1 MFIERLTKALTT
13 NRAETDP
20 WSDDPRL
27 IGRTY
32 AIPYEAVW
40 RSCMSLVQKRSGWR
54 ILKSDDLAGFIRVR
68 CARRF
73 FRLEDDLEIRI
84 GLDEHGL
91 TRVDLRSRSRTDGAD
106 LGVNARRVG
115 RFARKLDE
123 SLDAGHGK
131 ILDPRET
138 ARLTRLA

>member
-1 MFIERLTKALTT
+1 MLKGRLAKTPPINLVET
-13 NRAETDP
+13 NP

-32 AIPYEAVW
+32 AIPFEAVW
-40 RSCMSLVQKRSGWR
+40 RSCMRIVRQRSRWR

-68 CARRF
+68 CVTPF
-73 FRLEDDLEIRI
+73 FRKEDDFEILV

-91 TRVDLRSRSRTDGAD
+91 TRVDLRSMSRTDRRD
-106 LGVNARRVG
+106 LGVNVRRVG
-115 RFARKLDE
+115 RFSKRLDKA
-123 SLDAGHGK
+123 LGAGKGT

-138 ARLTRLA
+138 ARLSQRI

>member
-1 MFIERLTKALTT
+1 MFKGRLAKTPPNNLVET
-13 NRAETDP
+13 NP

-32 AIPYEAVW
+32 AIPFEAVW
-40 RSCMSLVQKRSGWR
+40 RSCMKLVGERSRWR
-54 ILKSDDLAGFIRVR
+54 ILKSDDLVGFIRVR
-68 CARRF
+68 CVTRI
-73 FRLEDDLEIRI
+73 FRQEDDLEILV

-91 TRVDLRSRSRTDGAD
+91 TRVDLRSSSRTRRRD

-115 RFARKLDE
+115 RFSKRLDK
-123 SLDAGHGK
+123 SLDAGQGK

-138 ARLTRLA
+138 ARLTRRV

>member
-40 RSCMSLVQKRSGWR
+40 RSCMSLVQKRNGWR

-106 LGVNARRVG
+106 LGVNAQ
-115 RFARKLDE
+115 KLDE

>member
-1 MFIERLTKALTT
+1 MSEGRLAETPPSNLV
-13 NRAETDP
+13 ETDP

-32 AIPYEAVW
+32 VIPFEAVW
-40 RSCMSLVQKRSGWR
+40 RSCINLVRERSRWR
-54 ILKSDDLAGFIRVR
+54 ILESDDLLGFIRVR
-68 CARRF
+68 CVTMVF
-73 FRLEDDLEIRI
+73 QQEDDLEIHV

-91 TRVDLRSRSRTDGAD
+91 TRVDLRSSSRTRRMD

-115 RFARKLDE
+115 RFSKKLDE
-123 SLDAGHGK
+123 LLGAEQGK

-138 ARLTRLA
+138 ARLTRRA

>member
-1 MFIERLTKALTT
+1 MYKGRL
-13 NRAETDP
+13 AETPPTNLVETNP

-32 AIPYEAVW
+32 AIPFEAVW
-40 RSCMSLVQKRSGWR
+40 RSCMNLVRERSRWR

-68 CARRF
+68 CVTRVF
-73 FRLEDDLEIRI
+73 HQEDDLEILV

-91 TRVDLRSRSRTDGAD
+91 TRVDFRSSSRTRRLD
-106 LGVNARRVG
+106 LGVNVRRVG
-115 RFARKLDE
+115 RFSRWLDKA
-123 SLDAGHGK
+123 LGAGKGK

-138 ARLTRLA
+138 ARLTRQA